1 MMTNL
6 RHRYISHPAA
16 RGGHLGNGVSKA
28 ERRGPPRWSPLRIHA
43 SRAKFHVIFPALVL
57 GLSCF
62 GFAATSAAAGAV
74 RVGFVNVA
82 KVMDQAPQAGQ
93 ARKRIEREF
102 APRERALIAKQKDV
116 RARED
121 RMLKNAAVMS
131 AGERQRQEGDI
142 RKMKRDLRREQDN
155 FREDLNL
162 RRSQELSK
170 LQRRVSEVIRSLAKA
185 QGFDLVLMDS
195 VVYASD
201 RVEITGQVIDRL
213 KSEAKK
219 SGG

>member
-1 MMTNL
+1 LIMTNFRPSTL
-6 RHRYISHPAA
+6 FTLLI
-16 RGGHLGNGVSKA
+16 LG
-28 ERRGPPRWSPLRIHA
+28 
-43 SRAKFHVIFPALVL
+43 
-57 GLSCF
+57 GLSSL
-62 GFAATSAAAGAV
+62 GFSAASSAAGF

-82 KVMDQAPQAGQ
+82 KVMDKAPQATE

-102 APRERALIAKQKDV
+102 APRERALIARQKDV

-131 AGERQRQEGDI
+131 AAERQRQDADI
-142 RKMKRDLRREQDN
+142 RKLKRDLRREQDN

-170 LQRRVSEVIRSLAKA
+170 LQRRVSEVIRTLAKS
-185 QGFDLVLMDS
+185 QSFDLVLMDS
-195 VVYASD
+195 VVYASE
-201 RVEITGQVIDRL
+201 RVEITTQVLDRL